1 MKMVKSLLL
10 GSAAGVVAMAGAQ
23 AADLPVKAKPV
34 QYVKICSLYG
44 AGFYYIPGTDTC
56 LKVGG
61 WVRMQFGYGYNGNM
75 SNGPLSG
82 DVANRSSND
91 FMTRNRGYITAD
103 ARTQSEY
110 GTLRS
115 YIAVG
120 LSNDNPLPPMG
131 SASTVVVGGAIP
143 ANGNATDTQGSQGGV
158 GFSANRAFV
167 QFAGFTAGL
176 AQSFY
181 DFTDNAAL
189 SYNGATAWYAAGTTT
204 GDPGWQVLAY
214 TAAFG
219 GGFSATLSLENPRDV
234 SVSEA
239 NAGTTVVTVPTTV
252 SPTTLSGI
260 NGNKYP
266 DVVANLRLDQTW
278 GSAQVMGAIH
288 DASATYDTLG
298 LSQATHPSNAVGW
311 AVGGGVKILFPMIGP
326 GDYLDAQIGYSA
338 GATKYVGAAA
348 SLKDTNGATSGQGV
362 ATDGVYS
369 SFGTAN
375 AGTVQLTTAWGFFGG
390 YQHNWNTKWK
400 TSLYGGYTAYTYNAA
415 ANADL
420 NTVAAVAA
428 GANANWSVYEVGTR
442 TAWAPVP
449 NLEVGVDVM
458 YSYLTAA
465 NLGTDTAAHI
475 LGSTNQSA
483 WTAHLRVQRNFYP

>member
-1 MKMVKSLLL
+1 
-10 GSAAGVVAMAGAQ
+10 
-23 AADLPVKAKPV
+23 
-34 QYVKICSLYG
+34 
-44 AGFYYIPGTDTC
+44 
-56 LKVGG
+56 
-61 WVRMQFGYGYNGNM
+61 MQFGYNYNGNM
-75 SNGPLSG
+75 SNGPLASNNN
-82 DVANRSSND
+82 NRSTND

-131 SASTVVVGGAIP
+131 SASTVIVSGA
-143 ANGNATDTQGSQGGV
+143 ASNNATATQGSQSGV

-181 DFTDNAAL
+181 DFTDNSAL

-219 GGFSATLSLENPRDV
+219 GGFSATLSLENPRNV

-239 NAGTTVVTVPTTV
+239 NSGTTIATVPTTV
-252 SPTTLSGI
+252 SPTTLSGKD
-260 NGNKYP
+260 GNKYP

-278 GSAQVMGAIH
+278 GSAQIMGAIH
-288 DASATYDTLG
+288 DASATYDTSG
-298 LSQATHPSNAVGW
+298 LSTATHPSDATGW

-326 GDYLDAQIGYSA
+326 GDYLDAQIGYA
-338 GATKYVGAAA
+338 VGATKYVGAAS
-348 SLKDTNGATSGQGV
+348 SLKMTNGAASGQGV

-375 AGTVQLTTAWGFFGG
+375 AGTVQLTSAWGVFGG
-390 YQHNWNTKWK
+390 YQHYWNTKWK
-400 TSLYGGYTAYTYNAA
+400 TSLYGGYTAYMYNSA

-420 NTVAAVAA
+420 NSAAGIAA

-465 NLGTDTAAHI
+465 NLGTTGTFA
-475 LGSTNQSA
+475 LGSQNQSA

>member
-1 MKMVKSLLL
+1 
-10 GSAAGVVAMAGAQ
+10 MAGAQ

-75 SNGPLSG
+75 SNGPLSA
-82 DVANRSSND
+82 DAANRSTND

-120 LSNDNPLPPMG
+120 LSNDNPLPPM
-131 SASTVVVGGAIP
+131 SSSSTVIVGGAVIN
-143 ANGNATDTQGSQGGV
+143 NGTATQGSQGGV

-181 DFTDNAAL
+181 DFADNAAL

-239 NAGTTVVTVPTTV
+239 NAGATVATVPTTV
-252 SPTTLSGI
+252 SPTTFSGL

-278 GSAQVMGAIH
+278 GSAQLMGAIH
-288 DASATYDTLG
+288 DASATYDTAG
-298 LSQATHPSNAVGW
+298 LSQATHPSNATGW

-326 GDYLDAQIGYSA
+326 GDYLDAQIGYA
-338 GATKYVGAAA
+338 VGATKYVGAAS
-348 SLKDTNGATSGQGV
+348 SLKDTSGATSGQGI

-369 SFGTAN
+369 SAGTAN
-375 AGTVQLTTAWGFFGG
+375 SGTVQLTSAWGFFGG

-400 TSLYGGYTAYTYNAA
+400 TSLYGGYTHYMYDAA

-420 NTVAAVAA
+420 NSVAAVAA
-428 GANANWSVYEVGTR
+428 GANANWGVYEVGTR

-458 YSYLTAA
+458 YSYLQAA
-465 NLGTDTAAHI
+465 NLGSDTAAHV